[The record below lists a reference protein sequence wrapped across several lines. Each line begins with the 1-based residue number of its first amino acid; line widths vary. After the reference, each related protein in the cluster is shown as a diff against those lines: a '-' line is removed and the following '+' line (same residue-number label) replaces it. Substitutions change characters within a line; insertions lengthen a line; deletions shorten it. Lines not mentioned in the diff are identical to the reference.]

1 MVCQI
6 CKEEMPFRK
15 RDGAHYF
22 EKKEVLKY
30 LPKEHEAQ
38 YLALCPLCA
47 AKYDEFIK
55 TDDEVMETLKE
66 SIINAEGSE
75 IPISFGEEKTSI
87 RFVDA
92 HFQDIQSILREM
104 GC

>member
-22 EKKEVLKY
+22 EKKEVLSIKF

-47 AKYDEFIK
+47 AKYDEFVK
-55 TDDEVMETLKE
+55 TNDEVRGGSVRSD
-66 SIINAEGSE
+66 SI
-75 IPISFGEEKTSI
+75 FC
-87 RFVDA
+87 F
-92 HFQDIQSILREM
+92 
-104 GC
+104 